1 MNILVVDDDP
11 EIVEILVDLLDGLGY
26 AAVPAANGALALER
40 MAERDFDLILTDIN
54 MPIMDGM
61 ELIRQVKASEQ
72 NPTIIVLTA
81 YASMQSAIDAIKL
94 GVYDYI
100 TKPFKFEIVT
110 NAVEKALEMQAL
122 QRENVNLKE
131 MMALYRASESI
142 SSQFGLDEVIK
153 VLFDSA
159 ASFTNADFMALYLD
173 DDSPGNDELALSR
186 RKLFRSMSR
195 STRYLLDH
203 LPKRLSK
210 DIAEEHFTSLSS
222 KLFQEHDPLFASI
235 FADTPESVKFT
246 SMMAFTLKARNRMVG
261 VFILLSFTPEVV
273 FTDKLRRSF
282 YMLVSKAAACIE
294 NSYLYSN
301 LQQHYI
307 ATVESF
313 AIALDAK
320 DSYTH
325 GHSHQVSL
333 YAALIAR
340 QLGFSNSELAT
351 LQQAA
356 ILHDIGKIGISD
368 AILGSHGELTESERA
383 EIRTHS
389 IKGRNIIK
397 PISSLAQVTEVIYHH
412 HEHWDGTGYPDGLC
426 SHEIPLMARIIG
438 VADAFDAMTSKRP
451 YRSSLSMKDALIELR
466 KEAGCQFDPELVE
479 IFIALRYEARNLL
492 VSFRED
498 GCMAVENDPDKVWEE
513 PRVCE

>member
-1 MNILVVDDDP
+1 MESSWRDSSMNILVVDDDP
-11 EIVEILVDLLDGLGY
+11 EIVEILVDLLNGLGY
-26 AAVPAANGALALER
+26 EAVPAANGALALER

-110 NAVEKALEMQAL
+110 NVVEKALEMQAL

-131 MMALYRASESI
+131 MMSLYRASESI

-173 DDSPGNDELALSR
+173 DDSPGDGELALSR

-195 STRYLLDH
+195 STRYLIDL

-210 DIAEEHFTSLSS
+210 DTAQEHFTSFSS

-261 VFILLSFTPEVV
+261 IFILVSFSPDVI
-273 FTDKLRRSF
+273 FTDKMRRSF

-294 NSYLYSN
+294 NSYLYGN

-307 ATVESF
+307 STVESF

-325 GHSHQVSL
+325 GHSYQVSL
-333 YAALIAR
+333 YAAMIAR

-368 AILGSHGELTESERA
+368 AILSSTGELTEIERT
-383 EIRTHS
+383 EIYTHP

-397 PISSLAQVTEVIYHH
+397 PINSLAQVREVIY
-412 HEHWDGTGYPDGLC
+412 
-426 SHEIPLMARIIG
+426 
-438 VADAFDAMTSKRP
+438 
-451 YRSSLSMKDALIELR
+451 
-466 KEAGCQFDPELVE
+466 
-479 IFIALRYEARNLL
+479 
-492 VSFRED
+492 
-498 GCMAVENDPDKVWEE
+498 
-513 PRVCE
+513 